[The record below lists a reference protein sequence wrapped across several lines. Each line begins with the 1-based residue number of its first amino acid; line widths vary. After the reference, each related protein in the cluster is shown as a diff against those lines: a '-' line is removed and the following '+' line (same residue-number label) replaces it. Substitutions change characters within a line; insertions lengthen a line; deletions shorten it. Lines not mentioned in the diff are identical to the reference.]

1 MKLNQ
6 VSMKHLDMCNNDRE
20 EKHDFLAGN
29 LNGISSKVMKNW
41 KYSRSILQTITFL
54 FGSWQLLVADT

>member
-1 MKLNQ
+1 MFYWLPQRVAPYKREGTDWSIMKLNQ

-29 LNGISSKVMKNW
+29 LNGISSKVMKN
-41 KYSRSILQTITFL
+41 
-54 FGSWQLLVADT
+54 